1 MDIEC
6 ALHILKIPNRN
17 FTSDE
22 LKKHYRRMALKLHP
36 DKNKNDPNATKAFQ
50 DITSA
55 YQLLQGYT
63 SDEMEELT
71 SQNYNNLFEDFINDY
86 KPANISENDVINIF
100 KLAISRG
107 EKQLYN
113 FISSM
118 DPDTLD
124 NIYNFICEYKDVF
137 NVSNTY
143 LNMIR
148 NVLDEK
154 NDTYNIMMLYPSLD
168 DLYKSNISKINFKDN
183 LYFVPLWH
191 SEVSFDNSDTR
202 LTVKCIPELPNHIS
216 IDSNNNILV
225 NITTSIQSLLKK
237 GKLELN
243 VGEKLFEIKAKD
255 LKIKEHQIYLI
266 RDEGIPLINQRDI
279 YNNEKVGDII
289 IVITLL

>member
-168 DLYKSNISKINFKDN
+168 DLYKSNISKINFKE
-183 LYFVPLWH
+183 F
-191 SEVSFDNSDTR
+191 
-202 LTVKCIPELPNHIS
+202 
-216 IDSNNNILV
+216 ILF
-225 NITTSIQSLLKK
+225 SS
-237 GKLELN
+237 
-243 VGEKLFEIKAKD
+243 
-255 LKIKEHQIYLI
+255 
-266 RDEGIPLINQRDI
+266 P
-279 YNNEKVGDII
+279 
-289 IVITLL
+289 

>member
-1 MDIEC
+1 M
-6 ALHILKIPNRN
+6 
-17 FTSDE
+17 
-22 LKKHYRRMALKLHP
+22 
-36 DKNKNDPNATKAFQ
+36 
-50 DITSA
+50 
-55 YQLLQGYT
+55 
-63 SDEMEELT
+63 
-71 SQNYNNLFEDFINDY
+71 
-86 KPANISENDVINIF
+86 
-100 KLAISRG
+100 
-107 EKQLYN
+107 
-113 FISSM
+113 
-118 DPDTLD
+118 
-124 NIYNFICEYKDVF
+124 
-137 NVSNTY
+137 
-143 LNMIR
+143 
-148 NVLDEK
+148 
-154 NDTYNIMMLYPSLD
+154 
-168 DLYKSNISKINFKDN
+168 
-183 LYFVPLWH
+183 WH